1 MFTRKIV
8 ALTLLAS
15 SALLGTGAAHAEES
29 ITVASWGGVYQ
40 DAERAAF
47 FEPAAKALG
56 ITIKE
61 ETLSGI
67 VDVRLQV
74 QSGAVSWDI
83 AELGS
88 SDCAQG
94 AKEGLFETLDFN
106 VINKDGFV
114 PGSFSDH
121 WVGSMFYSVV
131 LAWNK
136 AKYGANPPKNW
147 ADFWNVEK
155 FPGTRSLHNSP
166 GGPLELALIADGV
179 EKDKLYPLDVDRA
192 FKKMEEIKP
201 AITVWWTSGAQTT
214 QLLKDRE
221 VDMIAIWVSR
231 AIAAQKAGAEVD
243 FTFDQGELDYGC
255 FVIPKGSKKKD
266 LAMKALAQFTSPELQ
281 ANIPRHID
289 YGPINIKA
297 FDTGKIPAEKLPGLN
312 SSPENAAKQFVY
324 DAIWWGDHGG
334 ELQERWDDFLTQK

>member
-1 MFTRKIV
+1 MRTGLGL
-8 ALTLLAS
+8 ALLAS
-15 SALLGTGAAHAEES
+15 TVLLLPQAARAEEG

-74 QSGAVSWDI
+74 QSGAVTWDI

-94 AKEGLFETLDFN
+94 AKEGLFEPLDFN

-114 PGSFSDH
+114 AGSYSDY

-131 LAWNK
+131 LAWNN
-136 AKYGANPPKNW
+136 AKYGANPPNSW
-147 ADFWNVEK
+147 ADFWDVKK
-155 FPGTRSLHNSP
+155 FPGTRSLHNAP
-166 GGPLELALIADGV
+166 GGPLELALLADGV
-179 EKDKLYPLDVDRA
+179 EKDKIYPLDVDRA
-192 FKKMEEIKP
+192 FKKMEEIKS

-214 QLLKDRE
+214 QLLKDGE

-231 AIAAQKAGAEVD
+231 AIAAKKAGAD
-243 FTFDQGELDYGC
+243 IGFTFDQGELDYGC

-266 LAMKALAQFTSPELQ
+266 LAMKALALFTSPELQ
-281 ANIPRHID
+281 ANIPQHID
-289 YGPINIKA
+289 YGPINVKA
-297 FDTGKIPAEKLPGLN
+297 FETGKIPQDMLAGLN
-312 SSPENAAKQFVY
+312 SHRKMPASSSSMTPSGGASMAASCRS
-324 DAIWWGDHGG
+324 AGTIS
-334 ELQERWDDFLTQK
+334 

>member
-8 ALTLLAS
+8 ALTLMAS
-15 SALLGTGAAHAEES
+15 SALLGTAAAHAQES

-56 ITIKE
+56 IAIKE

-74 QSGAVSWDI
+74 QSGAVTWDI

-106 VINKDGFV
+106 VIDKDGFV
-114 PGSFSDH
+114 PGTFSDH

-136 AKYGANPPKNW
+136 AKFGDNPPKNW
-147 ADFWNVEK
+147 ADFWDVAK
-155 FPGTRSLHNSP
+155 FPGTRSLYNSP
-166 GGPLELALIADGV
+166 GGTLELALLADGAA
-179 EKDKLYPLDVDRA
+179 KDKLYPIDVERA

-221 VDMIAIWVSR
+221 VDMIGIWVSR
-231 AIAAQKAGAEVD
+231 AIAAQKAGADVG

-281 ANIPRHID
+281 ANIPQHID
-289 YGPINIKA
+289 YGPINAKA
-297 FDTGKIPAEKLPGLN
+297 FDTGKIAQDKLPGLN
-312 SSPENAAKQFVY
+312 SSPENTGKQFVY
-324 DAIWWGDHGG
+324 DAIWWGDNSG